1 MNTPYAL
8 KDDLKEAIE
17 SSEYATVELFQCF
30 FINQMKHNPDKCCLI
45 TSKSEGILVNTE
57 NIRIKNRKCKKLLSV
72 ENRL

>member
-30 FINQMKHNPDKCCLI
+30 FINQMKHNPDNKQ
-45 TSKSEGILVNTE
+45 K
-57 NIRIKNRKCKKLLSV
+57 
-72 ENRL
+72 